1 MGKRDGC
8 RILYFW
14 HETDDAIYLLFAYSK
29 SDREGLTH
37 QQIKALRRV
46 VEEEFG

>member
-1 MGKRDGC
+1 MGRRGGC

-14 HETDDAIYLLFAYSK
+14 HKSEDVIYMLYAFAKSEQDDLS
-29 SDREGLTH
+29 RE
-37 QQIKALRRV
+37 QIRALRRV